1 MGKLLLR
8 RGLFLKAEEYL
19 TRAIQ
24 RLTALNPNP
33 ATGEAHYYLGLAYL
47 FQERDI
53 EAFAAFSKATWNY
66 EWTSAAYYRLA
77 CLDTRRGGW
86 LSALDHIDRSL
97 ATNRDNLHAR
107 GLQSA
112 IMRRIGRTGEALA
125 IATGAVSNDPLD
137 FLSRFELLLLEGLT
151 PERAGKRLAQQTN
164 MDRQLHLDLAF
175 DYAAAGLFAEARAL
189 LLCVTS
195 DPASSTYPMV
205 YYFLAYLAEQTVDRD
220 LAVEYRNLA
229 ASASPDYCFPS
240 RLEEMR
246 ALEDALNR
254 NPLDAK
260 GAYYLGNLYYDKKR
274 YEDAISLW
282 EKSVALDAGF
292 SIPWR
297 NLGIAY
303 FNIHHSAERALD
315 AYERALLANPGD
327 ARLVYEL
334 DQLRKRT
341 GVPPIER
348 LAFLEKRSD
357 LIAQRDDLTVELIT
371 LYNQIGQPEKALEIL
386 GGRRFHPWEGGEGL
400 VSGQYVWA
408 HRLLGISCLHRKDYA
423 GALEHFNAARTYP
436 HNLGEGKHLLTQELD
451 LDYFC
456 GVALRELGRDE
467 MARNSFRSAA
477 ESEPASPWMCYYKIM
492 ALRSLGMTSEA
503 AEVIQEM
510 IQRLEARRKS
520 EPSIDYFATS
530 LPNFLV
536 FEDDLAL
543 RKEIECA
550 FSEALVALAL
560 GNESSAGRKLQL
572 VVDMD
577 PNNLAAQTMLT
588 QPGRTGER
596 VIESAS
602 WLAK

>member
-1 MGKLLLR
+1 LGKLLLR
-8 RGLFLKAEEYL
+8 RGLFLRAEEHL

-24 RLTALNPNP
+24 RLTVRNPNP
-33 ATGEAHYYLGLAYL
+33 ATGEAHYYLGLSFL
-47 FQERDI
+47 FQGRIAD
-53 EAFAAFSKATWNY
+53 AFAAFYKATWNY
-66 EWTSAAYYRLA
+66 EWRSAAYYRLA
-77 CLDTRRGGW
+77 CLDARRGQW
-86 LSALDHIDRSL
+86 SHALDHIDRSL
-97 ATNRDNLHAR
+97 ATNRDHLHAR

-112 IMRRIGRTGEALA
+112 ILRKIGRTGEALA
-125 IATGAVSNDPLD
+125 VASDAVSNDPLD

-151 PERAGKRLAQQTN
+151 SENAAQRLAQQTN
-164 MDRQLHLDLAF
+164 MDRQLHLDVAS
-175 DYAAAGLFAEARAL
+175 DYAAAGLLAEARAL
-189 LLCVTS
+189 LLCVAS
-195 DPASSTYPMV
+195 DPLSSTYPMV
-205 YYFLAYLAEQTVDRD
+205 YYFLAHLAEQTGDLD
-220 LAVEYRNLA
+220 LAVEYRTLA

-240 RLEEMR
+240 RLEEMI
-246 ALEDALNR
+246 ALEDALDR

-371 LYNQIGQPEKALEIL
+371 LYNQIGQPGKALEIL
-386 GGRRFHPWEGGEGL
+386 RLRRFHPWEGGEGL
-400 VSGQYVWA
+400 VSGQYAWA
-408 HRLLGISCLHRKDYA
+408 HRLLGISCLNHRDYA
-423 GALEHFNAARTYP
+423 GAMEHFRSARTYP

-477 ESEPASPWMCYYKIM
+477 ESEPASPWMCYYKTM
-492 ALRSLGMTSEA
+492 ALRSLGMTSA
-503 AEVIQEM
+503 AVEVIQEM
-510 IQRLEARRKS
+510 TQRLDARRKS

-550 FSEALVALAL
+550 FTEALVELAL
-560 GNESSAGRKLQL
+560 GNELSAGRKLQL

-588 QPGRTGER
+588 QLGRTGET